1 MKPQMMN
8 LGESEQDQSNV
19 KGDDVLG
26 SQFND
31 LMNSL
36 QDQKEKEF
44 KQSGKGTYT
53 SEIRSMKSMI
63 GNENTNPPSL
73 F

>member
-44 KQSGKGTYT
+44 KKSGKGT
-53 SEIRSMKSMI
+53 
-63 GNENTNPPSL
+63 
-73 F
+73 